1 MVWAAVIGTLGTA
14 EGSYPTSEVG
24 GRGREDPMSEGRRP
38 GGVAPRQRSGAA
50 AERTYPAS

>member
-24 GRGREDPMSEGRRP
+24 GRGREDPMSEGRQP